1 MKHITTISL
10 LLLTLLCATACLG
23 SGNDETTLYDDAAIV
38 SFSVETLKCYGHTT
52 SSTGEDSTY
61 TATVTVLNYAF
72 TIDQVGH
79 RIFNRDSLPLG
90 TDVSHVVCNITTRN
104 NGTVLIRDVASDTL
118 RYYFSTDSINF
129 TTPRKFVILSN
140 DGSGRTEYTI
150 SVNAHQENP
159 DKFVW
164 TKVEGATEPEPENQY
179 GLPMDGISRI
189 IGSSSTETY
198 ALSDANQLMVW
209 HQGGSQWEEDVLDD
223 DPSLIPTEDL
233 SMVCYP
239 MNLSA
244 QTDYVLLAG
253 NRSAALYP
261 QETPARVWRKL
272 VDYGSLTQKR
282 PWVYMERPANA
293 LYQLPRLG
301 NLQLVKYDDGV
312 LAFGSPYTTI
322 YQSRDNGITWKN
334 NSMYQM
340 PEGFDA
346 NATSVHVRVDDNN
359 YIWLYCQGTGQVWRG
374 CLNRLRK

>member
-1 MKHITTISL
+1 MNNPRIWNDYY
-10 LLLTLLCATACLG
+10 TLNTDRTVKILG
-23 SGNDETTLYDDAAIV
+23 VDYDEL
-38 SFSVETLKCYGHTT
+38 
-52 SSTGEDSTY
+52 SSSEQAKYVDSPTY

-118 RYYFSTDSINF
+118 RYYVSTDSINF

-140 DGSGRTEYTI
+140 DGTGRTEYTI
-150 SVNAHQENP
+150 SINVHQVNP
-159 DKFVW
+159 DQFVW

-253 NRSAALYP
+253 NRSATLYP
-261 QETPARVWRKL
+261 QETTARVWRKI
-272 VDYGSLTQKR
+272 VDYGSLTQKS
-282 PWVYMERPANA
+282 PWVYMERPTNA

-340 PEGFDA
+340 PEGFDT